1 MQLQSEESRQDG
13 LHVAII
19 MDGNG
24 RWAKSR
30 GLTRVAGH
38 RAGAMAVR
46 RTIESA
52 PGQGIATLTLFA
64 FSADNWRRP
73 QTEVSALM
81 KLFHRY
87 LRYEVTRLVHEGV
100 RLTVIGRRDR
110 LPRALVRAIEATEQA
125 TRGGSRLHLRVAVDY
140 SARDT
145 ILEAGRRLA
154 AGGESSRQAFAIC
167 LRQAMHD
174 ELDSPDVDLLI
185 RTSGELRLSDFLLW
199 ECAYAELY
207 FTSVLWPEFGKA
219 ELARAVE
226 EFHRRERRYGAVPEG
241 KEAAQMAA
249 SEAAAGAA
257 VSESESGY

>member
-1 MQLQSEESRQDG
+1 MELQSGESRREG

-24 RWAKSR
+24 RWAKRR
-30 GLTRVAGH
+30 GLPRVAGH

-52 PGQGIATLTLFA
+52 PSLGIGTLTLFA
-64 FSADNWRRP
+64 FSADNWSRP
-73 QTEVSALM
+73 QSEVSALM

-87 LRYEVTRLVHEGV
+87 LRYEVTRLIHESV
-100 RLTVIGRRDR
+100 RLSVIGRRDR
-110 LPRALVRAIEATEQA
+110 LPRALVRTIEATEQA

-145 ILEAGRRLA
+145 ILQA
-154 AGGESSRQAFAIC
+154 AQKMIETGETSRQAFGLC
-167 LRQAMHD
+167 LRQAMND
-174 ELDSPDVDLLI
+174 ELDSPDVDLMI

-219 ELARAVE
+219 ELAKAVA
-226 EFHRRERRYGAVPEG
+226 EFHRRERRFGAVLEARDISQMPGSPPTAATSVPEL
-241 KEAAQMAA
+241 AA
-249 SEAAAGAA
+249 E
-257 VSESESGY
+257 